1 MIFGFIRRSRSNA
14 RLIDRLHGEIMAGV
28 RQASLYTDYGVADSF
43 EGRFEI
49 LALLASAVIRRLQA
63 CAPPGPDLAQDL
75 TDALFRHFDIALREM
90 GVGDLSVPK
99 RIKALAEAYL
109 GRARIYGAALAETGD
124 AAIVAALARNVFGV
138 PSAAEAPQAA
148 RLARYLRA
156 VEAMLSAVP
165 LAHFEHGSLVF
176 PAAATFDRGRAP

>member
-1 MIFGFIRRSRSNA
+1 
-14 RLIDRLHGEIMAGV
+14 
-28 RQASLYTDYGVADSF
+28 
-43 EGRFEI
+43 
-49 LALLASAVIRRLQA
+49 
-63 CAPPGPDLAQDL
+63 
-75 TDALFRHFDIALREM
+75 M

-109 GRARIYGAALAETGD
+109 GRARSYGAALAETGD
-124 AAIVAALARNVFGV
+124 AALVAALARNVFGV

-176 PAAATFDRGRAP
+176 PAAATLDRRRAP